1 MWLRMVEGCRFNELV
16 YPSPSYTAALPS
28 SNPLVE
34 AYVESLEQ
42 ALAAEGA
49 GADRIELCG
58 PGEGGL
64 TPSEELMREVIARVS
79 VPVHVMIRPREGDF
93 TYSADESAI
102 MRLQVV
108 MAREAGAHGVV
119 FGVLSA
125 DGTLDASRMLDLINL
140 ARPMRVACHR
150 AFDRTPDPAAALD
163 TLVAL
168 GVEIVLTSGHAPT
181 AFEGSETLARHVRRS
196 GGRITVLAGGSVR
209 AGNVRQLLD
218 ETGVRE
224 IHARA
229 TDPET
234 FAALVRALA

>member
-1 MWLRMVEGCRFNELV
+1 MCSLRIGTPVPSRAGILP
-16 YPSPSYTAALPS
+16 PSPFLQIFR
-28 SNPLVE
+28 PLVE
-34 AYVESLEQ
+34 ACVESLEQ
-42 ALAAEGA
+42 ALAAEGV

-64 TPSEELMREVIARVS
+64 TPSEELIDQVVTRVQ

-93 TYSADESAI
+93 TYSSDERAL
-102 MRLQVV
+102 MRRQIVS
-108 MAREAGAHGVV
+108 AREAGAHGVV

-125 DGTLDASRMLDLINL
+125 DNTLDAMQMHDLIHL

-163 TLVAL
+163 SLVQL

-181 AFEGSETLARHVRRS
+181 AAEGAETLSRHVRRAN
-196 GGRITVLAGGSVR
+196 GKIMVLAGGSVR
-209 AGNVRQLLD
+209 AGNVRQLLAT
-218 ETGVRE
+218 TGVRE

-229 TDPET
+229 TEPTT
-234 FAALVRALA
+234 FAALVRSLD